1 MFVMHLG
8 IMEHS
13 RAKQTTYAA
22 EAIRVGD
29 DRHHSWCRAT
39 PISDNDSISQLL
51 EVLKLSKFVPE
62 LFLISIEVPA
72 RL

>member
-1 MFVMHLG
+1 MFGMHLG

-29 DRHHSWCRAT
+29 DRHQYLTTIQFRNFLKFWSFLN
-39 PISDNDSISQLL
+39 SSQNF
-51 EVLKLSKFVPE
+51 S
-62 LFLISIEVPA
+62 LFPKKSLHVY
-72 RL
+72 